1 MTLWDIQLPVL
12 PRNKPVVIRRHVDSR
27 LLGVCLRVSHH
38 HTPST
43 DRCRRRRLAG
53 RAGSESPN
61 APSPSPV
68 QSVLTAPR
76 SRRTKRVRRALEI
89 PPWPRQHSS
98 AHPRGTI
105 QTWKKLGKVQLRKIR
120 ENGKLSSPAP
130 SSPRWP
136 RFYICSVEFRV
147 SRRLGCLQHPRSA
160 KTDYT
165 DVVADGCGLSHIPE
179 PRSLSKAKCC
189 IGPKLAADSRVV
201 VTARSREPNAG
212 LQHINQATFDTEGG
226 DPATDEGLKMIWN
239 ADVLGDQGQTGK
251 TKGVGGWAAG
261 VAACFPLSSSFSQPS
276 LNSTVVP
283 WSLKKKFA

>member
-1 MTLWDIQLPVL
+1 
-12 PRNKPVVIRRHVDSR
+12 
-27 LLGVCLRVSHH
+27 
-38 HTPST
+38 
-43 DRCRRRRLAG
+43 
-53 RAGSESPN
+53 
-61 APSPSPV
+61 
-68 QSVLTAPR
+68 
-76 SRRTKRVRRALEI
+76 
-89 PPWPRQHSS
+89 
-98 AHPRGTI
+98 
-105 QTWKKLGKVQLRKIR
+105 
-120 ENGKLSSPAP
+120 
-130 SSPRWP
+130 
-136 RFYICSVEFRV
+136 
-147 SRRLGCLQHPRSA
+147 
-160 KTDYT
+160 
-165 DVVADGCGLSHIPE
+165 DGCGLSHIPE

-283 WSLKKKFA
+283 WSLEKKFA